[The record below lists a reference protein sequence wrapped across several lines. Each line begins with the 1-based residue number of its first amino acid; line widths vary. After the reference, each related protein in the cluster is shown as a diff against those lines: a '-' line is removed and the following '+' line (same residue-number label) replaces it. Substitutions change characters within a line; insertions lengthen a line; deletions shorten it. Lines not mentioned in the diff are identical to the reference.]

1 MFTGN
6 YHSFNAVLDRV
17 YEDLICLREDE
28 HFIEGAEGVSSN
40 LYSCNEKSLLYRWN
54 LVGLCTQFASSK

>member
-6 YHSFNAVLDRV
+6 YHSFNVVLDRV

-40 LYSCNEKSLLYRWN
+40 LYYCNERSLLYR
-54 LVGLCTQFASSK
+54 